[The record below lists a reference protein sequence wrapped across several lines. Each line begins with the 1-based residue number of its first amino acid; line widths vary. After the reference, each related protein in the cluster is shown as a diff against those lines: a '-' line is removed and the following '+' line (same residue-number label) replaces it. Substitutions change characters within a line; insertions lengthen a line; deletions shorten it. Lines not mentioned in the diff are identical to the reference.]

1 VVVLQKLLASLV
13 PILGKAI
20 FNHAV
25 EWLKNPENR
34 DDIEAA
40 TGFVRERL
48 ADSLPKV
55 VDKATDL
62 IPGQL
67 DDQVLDGLA
76 RRLAP
81 MLAGHL
87 PDLGA
92 LTNVVAQLQQFAGR
106 LPNLGGLFSGG
117 R

>member
-1 VVVLQKLLASLV
+1 MLAKLAQLV
-13 PILGKAI
+13 ATALLKAVI
-20 FNHAV
+20 DWIKDPA
-25 EWLKNPENR
+25 NR
-34 DDIEAA
+34 DDIEQAI
-40 TGFVRERL
+40 GFVQERL
-48 ADSLPKV
+48 VDVLPAV

-92 LTNVVAQLQQFAGR
+92 LTNVVAQLQQ
-106 LPNLGGLFSGG
+106 LIKNPLGGLGGLLGGG